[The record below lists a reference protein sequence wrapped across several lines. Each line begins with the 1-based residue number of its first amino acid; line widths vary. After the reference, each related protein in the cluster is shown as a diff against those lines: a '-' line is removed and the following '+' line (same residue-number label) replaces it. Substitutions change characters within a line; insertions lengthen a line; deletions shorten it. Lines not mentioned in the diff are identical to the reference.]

1 MDFAKPRIVISKCL
15 EFDACRY
22 NGASINDKI
31 VRSLKKHVQFIP
43 VCPEVEIGLGT
54 PRDPIRLVKKDDEIR
69 LVQPSTKLDVTTKM
83 NKFSMNYLSKLEQVD
98 GFIFKNRS
106 PSCGLRGIKVYAGFE
121 KSPVSF
127 TDKGIFA
134 KAVLKQFPNTPMEE
148 EGRLTNREIR
158 EHFLTAIYTLAK
170 FRKEIAQP
178 SRRKLIEFHSAN
190 KYLFMM
196 YNQTIMRKMGKLLA
210 SLSDRKL

>member
-1 MDFAKPRIVISKCL
+1 M
-15 EFDACRY
+15 
-22 NGASINDKI
+22 
-31 VRSLKKHVQFIP
+31 
-43 VCPEVEIGLGT
+43 GT

-106 PSCGLRGIKVYAGFE
+106 PSCGLLGIKVYAGLE

-134 KAVLKQFPNTPMEE
+134 KAVLKQFPNTPTEE

-158 EHFLTAIYTLAK
+158 EHFLTAIYALAK
-170 FRKEIAQP
+170 FRTEMDRP
-178 SRRKLIEFHSAN
+178 SKRLSLIH
-190 KYLFMM
+190 
-196 YNQTIMRKMGKLLA
+196 I
-210 SLSDRKL
+210 